1 MGFIRIH
8 FVEFGMKML
17 LERFQATH
25 AFRGNLGLELS
36 LNQQTLRRTGN
47 VDTTAEIDYIQVGR
61 KMQFR
66 KFEINVAVTT
76 NRLVEK
82 EADVNF

>member
-1 MGFIRIH
+1 
-8 FVEFGMKML
+8 MKML
-17 LERFQATH
+17 LERFQATY
-25 AFRGNLGLELS
+25 AFRGNLGQELS

-47 VDTTAEIDYIQVGR
+47 VDTTAEIDYIQVGG